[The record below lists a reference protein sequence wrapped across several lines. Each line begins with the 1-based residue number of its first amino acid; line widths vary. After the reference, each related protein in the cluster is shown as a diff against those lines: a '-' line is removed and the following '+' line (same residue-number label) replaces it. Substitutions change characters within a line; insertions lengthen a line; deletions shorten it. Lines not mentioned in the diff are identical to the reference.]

1 MDLSATIHLL
11 GDTLGQVISEIE
23 SPALFE
29 TEERIRQVAKERRA
43 GEESAG
49 VRLQSEVASLDAD
62 AACGVAAAF
71 TLYFDLVN
79 LAEDGYR
86 VSALRQRETEQYPE
100 PIEGSIAQAVATL
113 KEIGVTAEQMA
124 VLLRELQIELV
135 LTAHPTEAKRRS
147 ILSKLQRIAE
157 EIWELSIHDHLSQ
170 EQDEAQAALRT
181 EIASIWLTERA
192 RTVQP
197 TVTDEVRT
205 GLFFI
210 DEVFWEVLPR
220 IYAGLDAAL
229 AKYYPGSGSDH
240 AWLRLGSW
248 IGGDRDGNPNVTT
261 DVTAETLRL
270 HRGLA
275 VERHQRALQQLS
287 RRFSLNGRQVPLSPP
302 LQNWLRRRHPFSPHV
317 AYLERRYPH
326 EPYRLILAQLAADL
340 AEESQEDVT
349 AHLLSAAPH
358 RAHVK
363 PEDCADP
370 LEMIAATVPGVIASG
385 PLLTLQHQLEIFRLH
400 CARLD
405 IREHSAQLALALGE
419 ILRALDLHPAF
430 ERADGPS
437 RRTLLLDLLSKPAP
451 TLALHAGV
459 TAQTAAMWSLFTLI
473 DRAQSLY
480 GRDLLGPF
488 IISMTHE
495 SADVLN
501 VLLMARWAGSADGM
515 QIVPLFETLDDL
527 EAAPHILA
535 DLFSLEVYQQHL
547 ATTGNEQ
554 MVMIGYSDS
563 NKDGGYLAA
572 DWALYQAQENIAQV
586 CRDHRIKLTLF
597 HGRGGTV
604 ARGGGPANRAIRAQP
619 PGSVGGRFRVTEQGE
634 VIAARYSNPHLAHRH
649 LEQIV
654 NAVLLA
660 SSPTVQAERKHV
672 LPAWRSAM
680 PVLADAARHAYRG
693 LVYETPGFMDFWQTA
708 TPIDEIARLHIGS
721 RPVARQAGTLDVT
734 AVRAIPWVF
743 SWMQSRFNLPGWYGL
758 GSGLGAG
765 PPLALLQEMY
775 AGWPFFR
782 AVLDNAEMSL
792 LKADMDIATLYTN
805 LVPDRGLARRIMG
818 TIRAEYE
825 RTRAAV
831 LSITGHHEL
840 LDCDPTL
847 QRSIFLRNPYV
858 DPLNYIQVEVLH
870 RLRALPEPESAEAK
884 SLREVIVVTING
896 IAAGLRNTG

>member
-11 GDTLGQVISEIE
+11 GDTLGQVISELE

-29 TEERIRQVAKERRA
+29 AEERIRQFAKERRA
-43 GEESAG
+43 GDESAG

-86 VSALRQRETEQYPE
+86 VSTLRQREREQYPE

-113 KEIGVTAEQMA
+113 KESGVTAEQMA
-124 VLLRELQIELV
+124 VLLHELQIELV

-157 EIWELSIHDHLSQ
+157 VIWDLSIRDHLPR
-170 EQDEAQAALRT
+170 EQDEARAALRT
-181 EIASIWLTERA
+181 EIASIWLTDRA
-192 RTVQP
+192 RTVRP

-210 DEVFWEVLPR
+210 DEVFWEVVPG
-220 IYAGLDAAL
+220 IYRDLDAAF
-229 AKYYPGSGSDH
+229 AKYYPDLRSDH
-240 AWLRLGSW
+240 AWLSLGSW
-248 IGGDRDGNPNVTT
+248 TGGDRDGNPNVTT
-261 DVTAETLRL
+261 EVTAETLRL

-275 VERHQRALQQLS
+275 VERHQRALRQLS
-287 RRFSLNGRQVPLSPP
+287 RRFSLNGRQVPLPAS
-302 LQNWLRRRHPFSPHV
+302 LQSWLQRRHSLSPHV
-317 AYLERRYPH
+317 TYLERRYPP

-340 AEESQEDVT
+340 TEESKEDVT
-349 AHLLSAAPH
+349 ARLLSAAPYK
-358 RAHVK
+358 AHVK
-363 PEDCADP
+363 LEDFAAP
-370 LEMIAATVPGVIASG
+370 LEMIATTVPRVIATG
-385 PLLTLQHQLEIFRLH
+385 PLLTLQRQLEIFRLY

-405 IREHSAQLALALGE
+405 IREHSARLAATLGE
-419 ILRALDLHPAF
+419 ILRALDIHPAF
-430 ERADGPS
+430 EGASGVTRRA
-437 RRTLLLDLLSKPAP
+437 LLLELLAQPPPA
-451 TLALHAGV
+451 LALHAGV
-459 TAQTAAMWSLFTLI
+459 TPQAAATWSLFVLI
-473 DRAQSLY
+473 GRAHSLY
-480 GRDLLGPF
+480 GHDLLGPF
-488 IISMTHE
+488 IISMAHE
-495 SADVLN
+495 TADVLT

-515 QIVPLFETLDDL
+515 QIVPLFETLADL
-527 EAAPHILA
+527 EAAPRVLA
-535 DLFSLEVYQQHL
+535 DLFNLEVYRQHL

-586 CRDHRIKLTLF
+586 CREHRIKLTLF

-619 PGSVGGRFRVTEQGE
+619 PGTVGGRFRVTEQGE
-634 VIAARYSNPHLAHRH
+634 VIAARYSNPHLARRH

-660 SSPTVQAERKHV
+660 SSPAAETEKNHV

-680 PVLADAARHAYRG
+680 PVLADAAWHAYRA
-693 LVYETPGFMDFWQTA
+693 LVYETPGFMNFWQTA

-721 RPVARQAGTLDVT
+721 RPVARQAGTLDLT

-758 GSGLGAG
+758 GSGLEAG
-765 PPLALLQEMY
+765 TPLALLQEMY
-775 AGWPFFR
+775 AEWPFFR
-782 AVLDNAEMSL
+782 AVLDNAAMSL
-792 LKADMDIATLYTN
+792 LKADRDIATLYTN
-805 LVPDRGLARRIMG
+805 LVPDRALARRIMA
-818 TIRAEYE
+818 TIRAEYD

-831 LSITGHHEL
+831 LSITGHQEL

-847 QRSIFLRNPYV
+847 QRSILLRNPYI
-858 DPLNYIQVEVLH
+858 DPLNYVQVKVLH
-870 RLRALPEPESAEAK
+870 RLRALPDPESAEAK
-884 SLREVIVVTING
+884 ALREVIVVTING